1 MKNTHIIFSLTQRL
15 IGVIFLVLNYLC
27 YGLMVSLAAD
37 TDLSAI
43 ERVVYPVLVYALSWV
58 FVIVGIY
65 LAGPELIAKFKE
77 YFILVKS
84 KLLKNDK

>member
-1 MKNTHIIFSLTQRL
+1 MKNTHIFFSLTKRL

-37 TDLSAI
+37 TDLSAT
-43 ERVVYPVLVYALSWV
+43 ERVLYPVLVYALSWV

>member
-1 MKNTHIIFSLTQRL
+1 MKNTHIIFSLTKRL

-37 TDLSAI
+37 TDLSAT
-43 ERVVYPVLVYALSWV
+43 ERVVYPVLVYGLSWV

-84 KLLKNDK
+84 KLLKK

>member
-1 MKNTHIIFSLTQRL
+1 MKNTHIIFSLTKRL

-37 TDLSAI
+37 TDLSAT
-43 ERVVYPVLVYALSWV
+43 ERVVYPVLVYGISWV

-84 KLLKNDK
+84 KLLKK

>member
-1 MKNTHIIFSLTQRL
+1 MKNTHIIFSLTKRL

-37 TDLSAI
+37 TDLSAT
-43 ERVVYPVLVYALSWV
+43 ERIVYPVLVYGISWV

>member
-1 MKNTHIIFSLTQRL
+1 MKNTHIIFSLTKRL

-37 TDLSAI
+37 TDLSAT
-43 ERVVYPVLVYALSWV
+43 ERVVYPVLVYGISWV

>member
-1 MKNTHIIFSLTQRL
+1 MKNTHIIFSLTKRL

-37 TDLSAI
+37 TDLSAT
-43 ERVVYPVLVYALSWV
+43 ERIVYPVLVYGMSWV

-84 KLLKNDK
+84 KLLKK

>member
-1 MKNTHIIFSLTQRL
+1 MKNTHIIFSLTKRL

-37 TDLSAI
+37 TDLSAT
-43 ERVVYPVLVYALSWV
+43 ERIVYPVLVYGISWV
-58 FVIVGIY
+58 FVVVGIY

>member
-1 MKNTHIIFSLTQRL
+1 MKNTHIIFSLAKRL

-37 TDLSAI
+37 TDLSAT

>member
-1 MKNTHIIFSLTQRL
+1 MKNTHIIFSLTKRL

-37 TDLSAI
+37 TDLSAT
-43 ERVVYPVLVYALSWV
+43 ERVLYPVLVYGLSWV

-84 KLLKNDK
+84 KLLKK

>member
-1 MKNTHIIFSLTQRL
+1 
-15 IGVIFLVLNYLC
+15 
-27 YGLMVSLAAD
+27 MVSLAAD
-37 TDLSAI
+37 TDLSAT
-43 ERVVYPVLVYALSWV
+43 ERVVYPVLVYGLSWV

>member
-1 MKNTHIIFSLTQRL
+1 MKNTHIIFSLTKRL

-37 TDLSAI
+37 TDLSAT
-43 ERVVYPVLVYALSWV
+43 ERVVYPVLVYGLSWV

>member
-1 MKNTHIIFSLTQRL
+1 MKNTHIIFSLTKRL

-37 TDLSAI
+37 TDLSAT
-43 ERVVYPVLVYALSWV
+43 ERIVYPVLVYGISWV

-84 KLLKNDK
+84 KLLKK

>member
-1 MKNTHIIFSLTQRL
+1 MKNTHIIFSLTKRL

-37 TDLSAI
+37 TDLSAT
-43 ERVVYPVLVYALSWV
+43 ERIVYPVLVYGISWV

-65 LAGPELIAKFKE
+65 LAGPELIAKFKK

>member
-1 MKNTHIIFSLTQRL
+1 
-15 IGVIFLVLNYLC
+15 
-27 YGLMVSLAAD
+27 MVSLAAD
-37 TDLSAI
+37 TDLSAT
-43 ERVVYPVLVYALSWV
+43 ERVVYPVLVYGISWV

-84 KLLKNDK
+84 KLLKK

>member
-1 MKNTHIIFSLTQRL
+1 
-15 IGVIFLVLNYLC
+15 
-27 YGLMVSLAAD
+27 MVSLAAD
-37 TDLSAI
+37 TDLSAT
-43 ERVVYPVLVYALSWV
+43 ERVVYPVLVYGLSWV

-84 KLLKNDK
+84 KLIKNDK

>member
-1 MKNTHIIFSLTQRL
+1 
-15 IGVIFLVLNYLC
+15 
-27 YGLMVSLAAD
+27 MVSLAAD
-37 TDLSAI
+37 TDLSAT
-43 ERVVYPVLVYALSWV
+43 ERVVYPVLVYGISWV

>member
-1 MKNTHIIFSLTQRL
+1 MKNTHIIFSLTKRL

-37 TDLSAI
+37 TDLSAT
-43 ERVVYPVLVYALSWV
+43 ERVLYPVLVYALSWV

-77 YFILVKS
+77 YLILVKS

>member
-1 MKNTHIIFSLTQRL
+1 
-15 IGVIFLVLNYLC
+15 
-27 YGLMVSLAAD
+27 MVSLAAD
-37 TDLSAI
+37 TDLSAT
-43 ERVVYPVLVYALSWV
+43 ERVVYPVLVYGLSWV
-58 FVIVGIY
+58 FVIIGIY

>member
-1 MKNTHIIFSLTQRL
+1 
-15 IGVIFLVLNYLC
+15 
-27 YGLMVSLAAD
+27 MVSLAAD
-37 TDLSAI
+37 TDLSAT
-43 ERVVYPVLVYALSWV
+43 ERIVYPVLVYGISWV

>member
-1 MKNTHIIFSLTQRL
+1 MKNTHIIFSLTKRL

-37 TDLSAI
+37 TDLSAT
-43 ERVVYPVLVYALSWV
+43 ERIVYPVLVYGISWV

-77 YFILVKS
+77 YFTLVKS

>member
-1 MKNTHIIFSLTQRL
+1 MKNTHIIFSLTKRL
-15 IGVIFLVLNYLC
+15 IGVVFLVLNYLC

-37 TDLSAI
+37 TDLSAT
-43 ERVVYPVLVYALSWV
+43 ERIVYPVLVYGISWV

-84 KLLKNDK
+84 KLLKK